1 MGRTG
6 ILTSRIRFHMTVRRI
21 AMLSLHTSPL
31 AQPGSGDGGGMNV
44 YVRSLAAALA
54 HAGVACDVLTRAE
67 HAEQPPI
74 VDVEP
79 GFRVVHL
86 DAGPRTA
93 VSKTSLPA
101 LIDDLV
107 VAGRAHL
114 DRVGDVDALHAH
126 YWVSGAVGHRL
137 KHELDLPLVTTFH
150 TLARTK
156 AAAGVSDDPPER
168 ARVEAEVVA
177 CTDRIVA
184 STIDERDELLSAYD
198 ADPSRVEIVPPG
210 VDHAVFSPGSRDDAR
225 RRLGLSARPLL
236 LFVGRIQPLKGADV
250 ALRCLA
256 ALDDQTT
263 ELALVGGPSGV
274 DGPAELDRLR
284 MLAAELGIDDRV
296 RWVHPQPHAGLVDWY
311 RAADVC
317 VVPSRTESFGL
328 VALEAAACGTPVVA
342 AEVGGLRS
350 LVEDGETGFLVSGR
364 AASDYAAPV
373 GLLLAH
379 PQLAAGMGGAAAAR
393 SHRYAWSMTAARLR
407 RLYADVGAR
416 ELVQCS

>member
-1 MGRTG
+1 
-6 ILTSRIRFHMTVRRI
+6 
-21 AMLSLHTSPL
+21 MLSLHTSPL

-44 YVRSLAAALA
+44 YVRSLASALA
-54 HAGVACDVLTRAE
+54 RAGVECDVLTRAE

-86 DAGPRTA
+86 DAGPRAA

-107 VAGRAHL
+107 RAGRAHL
-114 DRVGDVDALHAH
+114 DSAGDFDALHAH

-156 AAAGVSDDPPER
+156 AAAGVGDDLPDR

-184 STIDERDELLSAYD
+184 STTDERDELLSAYG
-198 ADPSRVEIVPPG
+198 ADPTRVEIVPPG
-210 VDHAVFSPGSRDDAR
+210 VDHSVFAPGDRAEAR
-225 RRLGLSARPLL
+225 RRLGISAGPVL
-236 LFVGRIQPLKGADV
+236 LFVGRIQPLKGADL

-256 ALDDQTT
+256 ELGDDRA
-263 ELALVGGPSGV
+263 ELVVVGGPSGP
-274 DGPAELDRLR
+274 DGPAELTRLR
-284 MLAAELGIDDRV
+284 GLADELGIDDRV
-296 RWVHPQPHAGLVDWY
+296 RWVPPQPHAALVDWY
-311 RAADVC
+311 RAANVC

-342 AEVGGLRS
+342 AQVGGLRS
-350 LVEDGETGFLVSGR
+350 LVDDGETGFLVSGR
-364 AASDYAAPV
+364 AAPDYAVPV
-373 GLLLAH
+373 ARLLANED
-379 PQLAAGMGGAAAAR
+379 LAHRMGVAAASR
-393 SHRYAWSMTAARLR
+393 SHRYAWSITAARLR

-416 ELVQCS
+416 ELVQCA